1 VRLRYFIFEAVWSA
15 EIKPQVMAARGFW
28 ENSRNSRIFIKII
41 KYLVVE
47 KKEVTA
53 LIKSF

>member
-1 VRLRYFIFEAVWSA
+1 MPA
-15 EIKPQVMAARGFW
+15 KGFV